1 MIKKQFY
8 SKQVAC
14 FMFDEQSNV
23 MPNQKTKLLFEIKE
37 SPKLYLVERSRFSA

>member
-1 MIKKQFY
+1 MRNKQFY

-23 MPNQKTKLLFEIKE
+23 MPNQKPKVLFEMRE
-37 SPKLYLVERSRFSA
+37 SPRLFS